1 MHNKSSI
8 KILQYKSATPIQPHN
23 AFRLGTKKIFFFSVV
38 ILSVFYS
45 VTLSAQPVDVF
56 YSKDIKAE
64 NRSRLYKNLV
74 NNAITKNLSYPLSD
88 STEENW
94 MDAFD
99 AMELIRYKS
108 PWAESRIH
116 TAFDGVEK
124 RSVYFQRALLELL
137 YANYPLTFLKEVE
150 LLINTLENDKV
161 FAMCA
166 EYLQASTNKALK
178 KNIAAR
184 ASMKLAAD
192 SSNAILKQLNYRLNE
207 MTKNKSVPPLKDI
220 LHQVFFANT
229 TVVFS
234 FQRINRD
241 YPGISIIRDSAGN
254 FLKDEYG
261 DIFSVPQLARSIN
274 NLPGYLSNGNTPQ
287 GIFRM
292 KGFDVSKSNFIGPTK
307 NIQLTMPAET
317 SLQHFMND
325 STITDSVW
333 TEGWYKKLLP
343 PSWTNYFPIYETYY
357 AGKAGRTEIIAHG
370 STVDPGYYKGQP
382 YYPLTP
388 TLGCLCTK
396 EIWNEEDGK
405 RTASD
410 QQKLVDALQKAGGA
424 NGYYVLIELNDEQR
438 PVTISDI
445 LSLLK

>member
-8 KILQYKSATPIQPHN
+8 KILQYKSATPIQRHN

-38 ILSVFYS
+38 ILSVFCS
-45 VTLSAQPVDVF
+45 ITLSAQVADVF
-56 YSKDIKAE
+56 YSKDTKAE

-74 NNAITKNLSYPLSD
+74 NNAITKNLSFALTD

-94 MDAFD
+94 MDAFN

-116 TAFDGVEK
+116 TAFDGVGK
-124 RSVYFQRALLELL
+124 RSVYFQQALLELV
-137 YANYPLTFLKEVE
+137 YANYPSVFLKEVE
-150 LLINTLENDKV
+150 LLINTSGNDKV

-166 EYLQASTNKALK
+166 EYLQASTNNALK
-178 KNIAAR
+178 KDIATR
-184 ASMKLAAD
+184 ALMKLAAD

-207 MTKNKSVPPLKDI
+207 MVKAKVLPPLKDI
-220 LHQVFFANT
+220 LHQAFFANA
-229 TVVFS
+229 TVVFT

-261 DIFSVPQLARSIN
+261 NIFSVPQLARSIN

-292 KGFDVSKSNFIGPTK
+292 KGFDVSNSNFIGPTK

-333 TEGWYKKLLP
+333 KEGWYKKLLP
-343 PSWTNYFPIYETYY
+343 LSWTNYFPIYETYY

-370 STVDPGYYKGQP
+370 STVDPRYYKGQP

-445 LSLLK
+445 LPLLQ

>member
-1 MHNKSSI
+1 MKSIVSFYLLI
-8 KILQYKSATPIQPHN
+8 
-23 AFRLGTKKIFFFSVV
+23 IFFCSN
-38 ILSVFYS
+38 LA
-45 VTLSAQPVDVF
+45 AQVADVF
-56 YSKDIKAE
+56 YSKDTKAE
-64 NRSRLYKNLV
+64 NRLRLYKNLV

-94 MDAFD
+94 MDAFN

-108 PWAESRIH
+108 PWTESRIH

-124 RSVYFQRALLELL
+124 RSVYFQRAFLELL
-137 YANYPLTFLKEVE
+137 YANYPSVFLKEVE
-150 LLINTLENDKV
+150 LLINTPGNDKV

-178 KNIAAR
+178 KDIAAR
-184 ASMKLAAD
+184 ALMKLAAD

-207 MTKNKSVPPLKDI
+207 RAKNKSLPPLKDI
-220 LHQVFFANT
+220 LHQSFFTNA

-234 FQRINRD
+234 FQRTNRD
-241 YPGISIIRDSAGN
+241 YPGITIIRDSAGN

-261 DIFSVPQLARSIN
+261 NIFSVPQLARSIN

-292 KGFDVSKSNFIGPTK
+292 KDFEVSKSNFIGPTK

-343 PSWTNYFPIYETYY
+343 LSWTNYFPIYETYY

-396 EIWNEEDGK
+396 EIWNEADGK

-445 LSLLK
+445 LSLIK

>member
-1 MHNKSSI
+1 MKSIVSFYLLI
-8 KILQYKSATPIQPHN
+8 
-23 AFRLGTKKIFFFSVV
+23 IFFCSN
-38 ILSVFYS
+38 LA
-45 VTLSAQPVDVF
+45 AQPADVF
-56 YSKDIKAE
+56 YSKDTKAE
-64 NRSRLYKNLV
+64 NRLRLYKNLV

-94 MDAFD
+94 MDAFN

-108 PWAESRIH
+108 PWTESRIH

-150 LLINTLENDKV
+150 LLINTPGNDKV

-178 KNIAAR
+178 KDIAAR
-184 ASMKLAAD
+184 ALMKLAAD

-207 MTKNKSVPPLKDI
+207 RAKNKSLPPLKDI
-220 LHQVFFANT
+220 LHQSFFTNA

-234 FQRINRD
+234 FQRTNRD
-241 YPGISIIRDSAGN
+241 YPGITIIRDSAGN

-261 DIFSVPQLARSIN
+261 NIFSVPQLARSIN

-292 KGFDVSKSNFIGPTK
+292 KDFEVSKSNFIGPTK

-325 STITDSVW
+325 SAITDSVW

-343 PSWTNYFPIYETYY
+343 LSWTNYFPIYETYY

-396 EIWNEEDGK
+396 EIWNEADGK

-445 LSLLK
+445 LSLIK

>member
-1 MHNKSSI
+1 MKSIVSFYLLI
-8 KILQYKSATPIQPHN
+8 
-23 AFRLGTKKIFFFSVV
+23 IFFCSN
-38 ILSVFYS
+38 LA
-45 VTLSAQPVDVF
+45 AQVADVF
-56 YSKDIKAE
+56 YSKDTKAE
-64 NRSRLYKNLV
+64 NRLRLYKNLV

-94 MDAFD
+94 MDAFN

-108 PWAESRIH
+108 PWTESRIH

-124 RSVYFQRALLELL
+124 RSVYFQRAFLELL
-137 YANYPLTFLKEVE
+137 YANYPSVFLKEVE
-150 LLINTLENDKV
+150 LLINTPGNDKV

-178 KNIAAR
+178 KDIAAR
-184 ASMKLAAD
+184 ALMKLAAD

-207 MTKNKSVPPLKDI
+207 RAKNKSLPPLKDI
-220 LHQVFFANT
+220 LHQSFFTNA

-234 FQRINRD
+234 FQRTNRD
-241 YPGISIIRDSAGN
+241 YLGITIIRDSAGN
-254 FLKDEYG
+254 FLKDEYEN
-261 DIFSVPQLARSIN
+261 IFSVPQLARSIN

-292 KGFDVSKSNFIGPTK
+292 KDFEVSKSNFIGPTK

-343 PSWTNYFPIYETYY
+343 LSWTNYFPIYETYY

-396 EIWNEEDGK
+396 EIWNEADGK

-438 PVTISDI
+438 PVTINDI
-445 LSLLK
+445 LPLL

>member
-1 MHNKSSI
+1 M
-8 KILQYKSATPIQPHN
+8 
-23 AFRLGTKKIFFFSVV
+23 
-38 ILSVFYS
+38 
-45 VTLSAQPVDVF
+45 
-56 YSKDIKAE
+56 
-64 NRSRLYKNLV
+64 RLYKNLV

-94 MDAFD
+94 MDAFN

-108 PWAESRIH
+108 PWTESRIH

-124 RSVYFQRALLELL
+124 RSVYFQRAFLELL
-137 YANYPLTFLKEVE
+137 YANYPSVFLKEVE
-150 LLINTLENDKV
+150 LLINTPGNDKV

-166 EYLQASTNKALK
+166 EYLQASNNKALK
-178 KNIAAR
+178 KDIAAR
-184 ASMKLAAD
+184 ALMKLAAD

-207 MTKNKSVPPLKDI
+207 RAKNKSLPPLKDI
-220 LHQVFFANT
+220 LHQSFFTNA

-234 FQRINRD
+234 FQRTNRD
-241 YPGISIIRDSAGN
+241 YPGITIIRDSAGN

-261 DIFSVPQLARSIN
+261 NIFSVPQLARSIN

-292 KGFDVSKSNFIGPTK
+292 KDFDVSKSNFIGPTK

-325 STITDSVW
+325 SAITDSVW

-343 PSWTNYFPIYETYY
+343 LSWTNYFPIYETYY

-396 EIWNEEDGK
+396 EIWNEADGK

-445 LSLLK
+445 LSLIK